1 MASYKVPQDVEAE
14 DKLLGPFSFRQFI
27 YLIVAAIAGLLAW
40 GLSRIFIGL
49 IVLPMPIIAFF
60 LILALPL
67 KKDQPMETYLSA
79 VVRFWLKPRKRIWDP
94 EGNVINVEITAPRT
108 VEQQLTKDFTGD
120 EASQRLSYLA
130 QIVDTGGW
138 ASRGLASA
146 TANVNLSDTL
156 VAEAQTA
163 EDILDDTANVSQNL
177 ETMITKTDTANRQA
191 MIDSMRSA
199 MQAPP
204 PISQTSVSQ
213 AADNPTTSSE
223 PAQSTAQAANDDP
236 TAPQTDSV
244 DFNPYPASIHQKVI
258 NPHAA
263 QATKPTT
270 KAQASSTETVSP
282 DIMRLATSKDL
293 SISTIAREAQRLK
306 DKEEG
311 EEVVISLR

>member
-1 MASYKVPQDVEAE
+1 
-14 DKLLGPFSFRQFI
+14 
-27 YLIVAAIAGLLAW
+27 
-40 GLSRIFIGL
+40 
-49 IVLPMPIIAFF
+49 
-60 LILALPL
+60 
-67 KKDQPMETYLSA
+67 METYLSA
-79 VVRFWLKPRKRIWDP
+79 VVRFWLKPRKRVWDP

-138 ASRGLASA
+138 ASRGLTSA

-177 ETMITKTDTANRQA
+177 ETMITKTGTANRQA

-204 PISQTSVSQ
+204 ISQTSVSQ
-213 AADNPTTSSE
+213 AADTSATASE
-223 PAQSTAQAANDDP
+223 PNQSSAQVSNDDI
-236 TAPQTDSV
+236 

-263 QATKPTT
+263 QAAKPTT

-282 DIMRLATSKDL
+282 DIIRLATSKDL